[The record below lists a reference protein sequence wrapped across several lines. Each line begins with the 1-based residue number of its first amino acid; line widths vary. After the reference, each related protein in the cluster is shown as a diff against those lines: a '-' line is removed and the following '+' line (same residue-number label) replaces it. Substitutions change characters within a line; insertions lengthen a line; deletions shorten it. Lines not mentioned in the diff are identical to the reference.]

1 MPLVKR
7 PLTPQEFSGL
17 DFASLGVIERRIPPS
32 GYDWAVDSE
41 RCILCTQLISNTQ
54 EMREGDYWYLLVV
67 SNSPFIFKVDA
78 FRSAAVGGRERRYAT
93 VESSGISSYD
103 MNTIKRLASE
113 AHQAVSYASEELVFS

>member
-1 MPLVKR
+1 MTFVKR

-17 DFASLGVIERRIPPS
+17 DFVSLGVVERRIPSS
-32 GYDWAVDSE
+32 GWDWAVDSE
-41 RCILCTQLISNTQ
+41 RCILCTQLISDTS

-67 SNSPFIFKVDA
+67 SNSSFIFKVDA

-113 AHQAVSYASEELVFS
+113 AHQAVSYAGEELIFS

>member
-1 MPLVKR
+1 MPFVKR
-7 PLTPQEFSGL
+7 PLTPHEFSGL
-17 DFASLGVIERRIPPS
+17 DFASLGVVERRIPPS
-32 GYDWAVDSE
+32 ESDWAVDSG
-41 RCILCTQLISNTQ
+41 RCILCTQLISNTW
-54 EMREGDYWYLLVV
+54 EMREGDYWYLLLV

-113 AHQAVSYASEELVFS
+113 AHQAVSYAGEELVFY

>member
-1 MPLVKR
+1 MTFVKR

-17 DFASLGVIERRIPPS
+17 DFASLGVVERRIPPC
-32 GYDWAVDSE
+32 GGDWAVDSE
-41 RCILCTQLISNTQ
+41 RCILCTQLISNTW

-113 AHQAVSYASEELVFS
+113 AHQAVSYAGEELLFS